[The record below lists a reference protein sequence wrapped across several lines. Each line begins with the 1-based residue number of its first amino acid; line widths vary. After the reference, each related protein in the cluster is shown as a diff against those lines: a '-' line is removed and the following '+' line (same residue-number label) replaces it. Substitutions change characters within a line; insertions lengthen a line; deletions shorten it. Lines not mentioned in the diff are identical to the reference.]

1 LNKFTIPAILVVTVL
16 VAGIFAFMPVEK
28 ASTVHTTIQS
38 ATQADT
44 QTTTLQ
50 ANINKQDRLLTFP
63 FMTGLKN
70 LNTTTAANILP
81 FKDEAWT
88 GNVTVIVSDGFA
100 TCGTNTVD
108 GGVGGNDGSENPT
121 ATVQGIGQNTS
132 SFTTIDRLEAIV
144 DAGMECT
151 IIVFLDE
158 TIE

>member
-1 LNKFTIPAILVVTVL
+1 MNKILIPTILVATVI
-16 VAGIFAFMPVEK
+16 VAAIFAFMPVEK
-28 ASTVHTTIQS
+28 AVSVHTTLQS
-38 ATQADT
+38 SSSADT

-50 ANINKQDRLLTFP
+50 GSIDKQDRILSFH
-63 FMTGLKN
+63 FMTGTKN
-70 LNTTTAANILP
+70 LNSTTGANILP

-100 TCGTNTVD
+100 TCSTNTVD
-108 GGVGGNDGSENPT
+108 GGEGGNDGSENPT
-121 ATVQGIGQNTS
+121 AKVQGIGQNTS

-144 DAGMECT
+144 DAAMECT